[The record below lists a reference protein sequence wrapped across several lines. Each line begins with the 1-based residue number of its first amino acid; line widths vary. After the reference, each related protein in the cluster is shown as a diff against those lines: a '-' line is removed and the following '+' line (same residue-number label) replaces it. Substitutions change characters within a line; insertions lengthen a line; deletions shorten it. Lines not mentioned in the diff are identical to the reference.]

1 MSVLTRYGLALLLM
15 GTSLTTFAENLSPNL
30 KFNGFATATGGVV
43 DDPMG
48 GAYLTHA
55 IDNSSSYAGYTKDPD
70 FGLESLIGL
79 QFDYR
84 INDKTNVMTQIV
96 AEGNNTYNA
105 KAEWAYIAY
114 QMTDGLRVRG
124 GHMALPTFMYSDTI
138 KVGQSYPWV
147 RLPAEA
153 YYGVPVTSFDGI
165 DLTYRQGMGDW
176 NLNVNLLTGGST
188 TARFKTKNSVG
199 LNASIG
205 NDSLTL
211 RAGVIKTELVFP
223 FTCPSVEIP
232 ITYLQNFPIPL
243 PPGSTVNVNL
253 PGACPL
259 DITGANTLFSNAG
272 VLYDDGKWF
281 FAGEF
286 AQLIIDG
293 WASDWNAGY
302 VSVGHYFGKLLPF
315 VLVSKKDAFNGDDC
329 TAIAPYCSLSSQ
341 YEEQTTYAIG
351 ARYALSDSV
360 SIKGQIDHVGE
371 FNNTEGFLGGGATK
385 TPPDA
390 FNVLTISLTAAF

>member
-15 GTSLTTFAENLSPNL
+15 STSLTTFAENLSPNL

-48 GAYLTHA
+48 GNYMAHA
-55 IDNSSSYAGYTKDPD
+55 IDNASSYAGYTKDPD

-96 AEGNNTYNA
+96 AEGNNGYNA

-114 QMTDGLRVRG
+114 QMTDNWRVRG

-153 YYGVPVTSFDGI
+153 YYGVPVTSFDGV

-176 NLNVNLLTGGST
+176 NLNVSLLTGGST
-188 TARFKTKNSVG
+188 TSRFKTKNSVG
-199 LNASIG
+199 LNATLA

-211 RAGVIKTELVFP
+211 HAGVIKTELIFP
-223 FTCPSVEIP
+223 FTCPPVTIP
-232 ITYLQNFPIPL
+232 VTTIQNFPLPL
-243 PPGSTVNVNL
+243 PPGSTVNVTL
-253 PGACPL
+253 PGTCPL
-259 DITGANTLFSNAG
+259 NIAGANTLFSNAG
-272 VLYDDGKWF
+272 AIYDDGQWF
-281 FAGEF
+281 VAGEF

-293 WASDWNAGY
+293 WANDWNSGY
-302 VSVGHYFGKLLPF
+302 VSVGHYFGKWLPY
-315 VLVSKKDAFNGDDC
+315 VLASKIDTFNGDDC
-329 TAIAPYCSLSSQ
+329 TAIKPYCNLNTQ
-341 YEEQTTYAIG
+341 YSEQTTYAIG
-351 ARYALSDSV
+351 TRYALSDSV
-360 SIKGQIDHVGE
+360 SVKGQIDHVGE
-371 FNNTEGFLGGGATK
+371 FNATTGFLDGATS
-385 TPPDA
+385 TSPDA

>member
-15 GTSLTTFAENLSPNL
+15 GTSLTTFAENLTPNL

-48 GAYLTHA
+48 GNYLPHSINNTR
-55 IDNSSSYAGYTKDPD
+55 SYGGYTKDPD

-79 QFDYR
+79 QLDYR

-114 QMTDGLRVRG
+114 QMTDGLRARG

-147 RLPAEA
+147 RLPSEA
-153 YYGVPVTSFDGI
+153 YFGVPVTSFDGI
-165 DLTYRQGMGDW
+165 DLTYRQGVGDW

-188 TARFKTKNSVG
+188 TESFKTKNSVG

-223 FTCPSVEIP
+223 FSCT
-232 ITYLQNFPIPL
+232 QQIPL
-243 PPGSTVNVNL
+243 APGVTVTGNL
-253 PGACPL
+253 AYCPI
-259 DITGANTLFSNAG
+259 DVTGANTLFSNAG
-272 VLYDDGKWF
+272 VLYDDGQWF
-281 FAGEF
+281 VAGEF

-293 WASDWNAGY
+293 WLNDWNSGY
-302 VSVGHYFGKLLPF
+302 VSVGHYFGKWLPY
-315 VLVSKKDAFNGDDC
+315 VLASKIDTFNGDDC
-329 TAIAPYCSLSSQ
+329 TAIAPYCNLNLR
-341 YEEQTTYAIG
+341 YNEQTTYAIG

-371 FNNTEGFLGGGATK
+371 FNATTGFLDGATS
-385 TPPDA
+385 TSPDA

>member
-55 IDNSSSYAGYTKDPD
+55 IDNSSSYSGYTKDPD

-223 FTCPSVEIP
+223 FPCT
-232 ITYLQNFPIPL
+232 QQIPL
-243 PPGSTVNVNL
+243 APGVTVTGNL
-253 PGACPL
+253 AYCPL

-272 VLYDDGKWF
+272 ALYDDGKWF

-286 AQLIIDG
+286 SQLIIDG
-293 WASDWNAGY
+293 WGSDWNAGY
-302 VSVGHYFGKLLPF
+302 VSAGHYFGKLLPF

-329 TAIAPYCSLSSQ
+329 TAIAPYCSLDAQ

-351 ARYALSDSV
+351 ARYALSDNVSV
-360 SIKGQIDHVGE
+360 KGQIDHVAA
-371 FNNTEGFLGGGATK
+371 FNDTQGFLGAGATS